1 MLGGTYLCFEGAE
14 KIWHSIHTRMH
25 HEEKPLVPKS
35 QAGPKSEDALVK
47 GAITTDLILSAE
59 IMVISLNEITDET
72 IWMQAVTLFVVGVGI
87 TVLVYGVVA
96 LLVKMDDM
104 GLAVATREGA
114 SAGAV
119 RFGRGLVKAMP
130 IILQII
136 SVIGV
141 FAMLWVGGHI
151 MVVGLDELGWHLPYA
166 LVHGLEEFGAG
177 LGGGFTGWL
186 GNTVGSL
193 IFGAVWGGLVVVI
206 VTMVGKAINRSRGQQ
221 EVSA

>member
-1 MLGGTYLCFEGAE
+1 
-14 KIWHSIHTRMH
+14 
-25 HEEKPLVPKS
+25 
-35 QAGPKSEDALVK
+35 
-47 GAITTDLILSAE
+47 
-59 IMVISLNEITDET
+59 
-72 IWMQAVTLFVVGVGI
+72 
-87 TVLVYGVVA
+87 
-96 LLVKMDDM
+96 
-104 GLAVATREGA
+104 
-114 SAGAV
+114 
-119 RFGRGLVKAMP
+119 
-130 IILQII
+130 
-136 SVIGV
+136 
-141 FAMLWVGGHI
+141 MLWVGGHI